1 MITNYE
7 QEKEGGHPKA
17 PPPQE
22 ETGRE
27 EQGCA
32 GSVLGKAKV

>member
-7 QEKEGGHPKA
+7 QKKKGGRLKA

-27 EQGCA
+27 KQGCA